1 MIKNILKFASLGL
14 LLLCIVFVPLFGF
27 MFEDY
32 DSPSIFSDN
41 AVVASK
47 SFGGGTTVYLKPVDG
62 KTLTAESYLKAAETL
77 QLRLHDMGNTDAT
90 AVANG
95 NEYVKVEVSQKVL
108 IEQLFAT
115 VASVGEWALIG
126 SSSEALATADMIKNV
141 EVMTSAQTGGY
152 VMQFEFTEDGAAQFK
167 ANTASYSISSANIYL
182 TIDGNYVGMA
192 TVSAD
197 MTTKLNVNLL
207 SFSANVSESVSLWK
221 SMILNGSL
229 PSAFEVDS
237 TEPIAPTYSCAV
249 RTVIYVALAL
259 IVLASIAFFLVKGRV
274 AGLSASA
281 ALISTISIILIALVN
296 KTFALNLANV
306 IAFAICLIA
315 VALFYSLPLR
325 GAGDALKLGKKVDLR
340 PFTKLGLKALWI
352 HALIFAVSVA
362 VLFIVTNGYVLQVAN
377 LVMLFS
383 LASISNYFIFI
394 FFPAHT
400 LSK

>member
-1 MIKNILKFASLGL
+1 MIKNVLKFAALGL
-14 LLLCIVFVPLFGF
+14 LLLCIVCVPLFGF

-41 AVVASK
+41 AVIASK
-47 SFGGGTTVYLKPVDG
+47 AFGGGTTVYLKPAEG
-62 KTLTAESYLKAAETL
+62 KALTAENYIKAAETL

-95 NEYVKVEVSQKVL
+95 TEYIKVEVSQKVL
-108 IEQLFAT
+108 IEQLFAS
-115 VASVGEWALIG
+115 VASIGEWSLIG

-152 VMQFEFTEDGAAQFK
+152 VMQFEFTDDGAAQFK
-167 ANTASYSISSANIYL
+167 ANTSSYAISSANIYL

-192 TVSAD
+192 SVSAD
-197 MTTKLNVNLL
+197 MTNKLNVNLL

-229 PSAFEVDS
+229 PATFTVNA
-237 TEPIAPTYSCAV
+237 TEPVAPAYSCAV
-249 RTVIYVALAL
+249 RAVIYSALAL
-259 IVLASIAFFLVKGRV
+259 IALASIAFFVIKGRTV
-274 AGLSASA
+274 GLFASA
-281 ALISTISIILIALVN
+281 ALISTVSVILISLVN

-315 VALFYSLPLR
+315 MALFYAAPLKA
-325 GAGDALKLGKKVDLR
+325 AGEALKQGKKVDLR
-340 PFTKLGLKALWI
+340 PFTKLGLKALWV

-383 LASISNYFIFI
+383 LASIANYFVFI
-394 FFPAHT
+394 FFPAHI